1 MTTQTQ
7 QVPSPNVTCILL
19 KDTPEPPF
27 ALQQSTYAELSI
39 VVADNGSIDDAVSR
53 NVPPLKTDRSHS
65 SEYLL
70 RNRRT
75 RSTAFQ

>member
-1 MTTQTQ
+1 M
-7 QVPSPNVTCILL
+7 TCIVL
-19 KDTPEPPF
+19 KDTREPLV
-27 ALQQSTYAELSI
+27 ALQQSTYSELSI
-39 VVADNGSIDDAVSR
+39 VVADNGSIDAAVSR
-53 NVPPLKTDRSHS
+53 NVPLLRTDRFHS